1 MSDYAKDLTA
11 AQFDEFI
18 KTGKVIV
25 DFWASWCGPCRMQGQ
40 ILDNAAK
47 DFVALDIKVG
57 KVNIDV
63 ETELAAKYGVNTI
76 PTLMLYQD
84 GELKH
89 TLIGVQQA
97 ETLKSKLA

>member
-1 MSDYAKDLTA
+1 MADLVA
-11 AQFDEFI
+11 ELNSKQFDDFI
-18 KTGKVIV
+18 KSGKVIV

-40 ILDNAAK
+40 ILDNASK
-47 DFVALDIKVG
+47 DFAALGIKVG

-63 ETELAAKYGVNTI
+63 ETELAAKFGVSTI

-84 GELKH
+84 GVLKE

-97 ETLKSKLA
+97 ETLKKKMS